1 MHFKTIKRD
10 EDLPML
16 DQAKNKK
23 EQKKALCDLL
33 DCKPAELETL
43 ILELEGERAA
53 KKMIDKDQMKQTAK
67 KVAKDDE
74 YSDVAAYA
82 KFLEEEL
89 QTVRAENSKMLE
101 ELMILGKICD
111 HAFEI
116 IGLLRKMMK
125 ERNSHETL

>member
-10 EDLPML
+10 EVLPML
-16 DQAKNKK
+16 EQAKDKK

-53 KKMIDKDQMKQTAK
+53 KKMIEKDRMKQTVK

-74 YSDVAAYA
+74 YSDVSAYA
-82 KFLEEEL
+82 KYLEEENYRL
-89 QTVRAENSKMLE
+89 IKEKMSLIRICKNLFELNDELRAYL
-101 ELMILGKICD
+101 
-111 HAFEI
+111 
-116 IGLLRKMMK
+116 K
-125 ERNSHETL
+125 ERN